1 MHLLVIASD
10 FKRPKSSSV
19 VGVSYSL
26 PPTIFRAKPVC
37 DLESSGCELEPPR
50 SNVKLFIALLSLM
63 SVGADDHVIETLVA
77 GCPVIATTT
86 ATVLYD

>member
-10 FKRPKSSSV
+10 FKRPKSSL

-37 DLESSGCELEPPR
+37 DLESSGCKLEPPR
-50 SNVKLFIALLSLM
+50 SNVKLFIAL
-63 SVGADDHVIETLVA
+63 EE
-77 GCPVIATTT
+77 IATTT